1 MPKGKKVDED
11 EEVDKEEDF
20 DDEEDFEDDAEG
32 DKPEDFEDDEEEDID
47 EEEEIDEEE
56 DEELEGEEELEE
68 GKEVKAKEVKTEKPG
83 EEGEYDYEANLDY
96 KIENVVAT
104 VCVEITEKIDLNQIA
119 RKHADVEYNP
129 ERFPG
134 LVMRIEK
141 PRATILIFSTGK
153 MVVTGLRQA
162 SEAERVVDKVV
173 KNIRKAGIKLSNP
186 EITIQNIVASGDLH
200 TNIDL
205 NMAAIVMEYAMYEPE
220 VFPGL
225 IYRMQDP
232 KTVFLIF
239 STGRIVCTGA
249 KQKEIVRDAV
259 LKLNRQV
266 RELGVAKKDI
276 GDSEYQDI
284 TFI

>member
-1 MPKGKKVDED
+1 MAKKEEKVKEKVEKELEKEKNVDEAS
-11 EEVDKEEDF
+11 EADK
-20 DDEEDFEDDAEG
+20 
-32 DKPEDFEDDEEEDID
+32 
-47 EEEEIDEEE
+47 
-56 DEELEGEEELEE
+56 
-68 GKEVKAKEVKTEKPG
+68 KAG
-83 EEGEYDYEANLDY
+83 LDY

-104 VCVEITEKIDLNQIA
+104 VVVEITEKIDLNIIA

-134 LVMRIEK
+134 LVMRILK
-141 PRATILIFSTGK
+141 PKATILIFSTGK
-153 MVVTGLRQA
+153 MVVTGLRKA
-162 SEAERVVDKVV
+162 NEAGQVVEKVL
-173 KNIRKAGIKLSNP
+173 KNIRKAGIKVSNP

-225 IYRMQDP
+225 IYRMQEP

-249 KQKEIVRDAV
+249 KKKEIVREAV
-259 LKLNRQV
+259 RKLNKEV
-266 RELGVAKKDI
+266 RKLGVAKENLGNPD
-276 GDSEYQDI
+276 YQDI
-284 TFI
+284 TFV

>member
-1 MPKGKKVDED
+1 MP
-11 EEVDKEEDF
+11 EEEF
-20 DDEEDFEDDAEG
+20 DDELEEL
-32 DKPEDFEDDEEEDID
+32 DEK
-47 EEEEIDEEE
+47 EEEEKE
-56 DEELEGEEELEE
+56 EE
-68 GKEVKAKEVKTEKPG
+68 GK
-83 EEGEYDYEANLDY
+83 EGEYDYETDLDY

-104 VCVEITEKIDLNQIA
+104 VVVEITEKIDLNQIA
-119 RKHADVEYNP
+119 RRHAEVEYNP

-153 MVVTGLRQA
+153 MVVTGLRHA
-162 SEAERVVDKVV
+162 SEADRVVDKVV
-173 KNIRKAGIKLSNP
+173 KNIKKAGIKVSNP

-225 IYRMQDP
+225 IYRMQEP

-249 KQKEIVRDAV
+249 KKKEIVREAV
-259 LKLNRQV
+259 LKLNKEV
-266 RELGVAKKDI
+266 RELGVAKKDMA
-276 GDSEYQDI
+276 DSEYQDI

>member
-1 MPKGKKVDED
+1 MS
-11 EEVDKEEDF
+11 
-20 DDEEDFEDDAEG
+20 
-32 DKPEDFEDDEEEDID
+32 EEENDF
-47 EEEEIDEEE
+47 EEEEEEE
-56 DEELEGEEELEE
+56 EEEEF
-68 GKEVKAKEVKTEKPG
+68 
-83 EEGEYDYEANLDY
+83 DYESDLDY

-104 VCVEITEKIDLNQIA
+104 VTVEITEKIDLNQIA
-119 RKHADVEYNP
+119 RKHAEVEYNP

-153 MVVTGLRQA
+153 MVVTGLRKA

-173 KNIRKAGIKLSNP
+173 KNIRKAGIKLANP

-225 IYRMQDP
+225 IYRMQEP

-249 KQKEIVRDAV
+249 KRKEIVRDAV
-259 LKLNRQV
+259 KKLNQQV
-266 RELGVAKKDI
+266 RDLGVAKKELTDT
-276 GDSEYQDI
+276 DYQDI

>member
-1 MPKGKKVDED
+1 M
-11 EEVDKEEDF
+11 
-20 DDEEDFEDDAEG
+20 A
-32 DKPEDFEDDEEEDID
+32 EEEDDLEEEEELENAGED
-47 EEEEIDEEE
+47 EEEE
-56 DEELEGEEELEE
+56 EE
-68 GKEVKAKEVKTEKPG
+68 G
-83 EEGEYDYEANLDY
+83 LDY

-104 VCVEITEKIDLNQIA
+104 VVVEITEKIDLNVIA

-141 PRATILIFSTGK
+141 PKATILIFSTGK
-153 MVVTGLRQA
+153 MVVTGLRKA
-162 SEAERVVDKVV
+162 SEAPRVVEKVV
-173 KNIRKAGIKLSNP
+173 KNIKKAGIKVSNP

-225 IYRMQDP
+225 IYRMQEP

-249 KQKEIVRDAV
+249 KRKEIVKEAV
-259 LKLNRQV
+259 RKLNIQV
-266 RELGVAKKDI
+266 RELGVAKKEL
-276 GDSEYQDI
+276 GDTDYEDI

>member
-1 MPKGKKVDED
+1 MAEKKKKIVEK
-11 EEVDKEEDF
+11 EEEIKDKEE
-20 DDEEDFEDDAEG
+20 EI
-32 DKPEDFEDDEEEDID
+32 KD
-47 EEEEIDEEE
+47 EEEEIKDGE
-56 DEELEGEEELEE
+56 D
-68 GKEVKAKEVKTEKPG
+68 
-83 EEGEYDYEANLDY
+83 LDY

-104 VCVEITEKIDLNQIA
+104 VVVEITENIDLNIIA
-119 RKHADVEYNP
+119 SKHEDVEYNP

-134 LVMRIEK
+134 LVMRILK
-141 PRATILIFSTGK
+141 PKATILIFSTGK
-153 MVVTGLRQA
+153 MVVTGMRKA
-162 SEAERVVDKVV
+162 SEADRVVEKVL
-173 KNIRKAGIKLSNP
+173 KNIRKAGIKVSNP

-225 IYRMQDP
+225 IYRMQEP

-249 KQKEIVRDAV
+249 KKKEIVREAV
-259 LKLNRQV
+259 KKLNKEV
-266 RELGVAKKDI
+266 RELGVAKKDL
-276 GDSEYQDI
+276 GNPDYQDI

>member
-1 MPKGKKVDED
+1 MPEEEIED
-11 EEVDKEEDF
+11 V
-20 DDEEDFEDDAEG
+20 DEEDDGDDY
-32 DKPEDFEDDEEEDID
+32 DDEEEKDS
-47 EEEEIDEEE
+47 ES
-56 DEELEGEEELEE
+56 EE
-68 GKEVKAKEVKTEKPG
+68 G
-83 EEGEYDYEANLDY
+83 LDY

-104 VCVEITEKIDLNQIA
+104 VVVEITEKIDLTQIA

-153 MVVTGLRQA
+153 MVVTGLRKA
-162 SEAERVVDKVV
+162 REAPRVVEKVV
-173 KNIRKAGIKLSNP
+173 KNIRKAGIKVSNP

-205 NMAAIVMEYAMYEPE
+205 NMAAIVMEFAMYEPE

-225 IYRMQDP
+225 IYRMPDP

-249 KQKEIVRDAV
+249 KKKEIVRDAV
-259 LKLNRQV
+259 RKLNQQV
-266 RELGVAKKDI
+266 RELGVAKKELSDT
-276 GDSEYQDI
+276 DYEDI

>member
-1 MPKGKKVDED
+1 MVKEEEKKEKKEEKLEVVEEKDGED
-11 EEVDKEEDF
+11 EE
-20 DDEEDFEDDAEG
+20 G
-32 DKPEDFEDDEEEDID
+32 
-47 EEEEIDEEE
+47 
-56 DEELEGEEELEE
+56 
-68 GKEVKAKEVKTEKPG
+68 
-83 EEGEYDYEANLDY
+83 LDY

-104 VCVEITEKIDLNQIA
+104 VVVEITEKIDLNQIA

-134 LVMRIEK
+134 LVMRILK
-141 PRATILIFSTGK
+141 PKATILIFSTGK
-153 MVVTGLRQA
+153 MVVTGMRKA
-162 SEAERVVDKVV
+162 SEADKVV
-173 KNIRKAGIKLSNP
+173 EKVLKNIRKAGIKVSNP

-249 KQKEIVRDAV
+249 KRKEIVKEAV
-259 LKLNRQV
+259 RKLNIQV
-266 RELGVAKKDI
+266 RELGVAKKELGESD
-276 GDSEYQDI
+276 YQDI

>member
-1 MPKGKKVDED
+1 MS
-11 EEVDKEEDF
+11 
-20 DDEEDFEDDAEG
+20 
-32 DKPEDFEDDEEEDID
+32 EEEFNEDKD
-47 EEEEIDEEE
+47 LKEGEEE
-56 DEELEGEEELEE
+56 DEWED
-68 GKEVKAKEVKTEKPG
+68 
-83 EEGEYDYEANLDY
+83 YDYEANLDY
-96 KIENVVAT
+96 KIENVVGT
-104 VCVEITEKIDLNQIA
+104 VVVEITEKVDLNLIA
-119 RKHADVEYNP
+119 RKLPDVEYNP

-153 MVVTGLRQA
+153 MVVTGLRKA
-162 SEAERVVDKVV
+162 SESGKVV
-173 KNIRKAGIKLSNP
+173 QKVIKNIKKAGIDVKNP
-186 EITIQNIVASGDLH
+186 VITIQNIVASGDLH

-249 KQKEIVRDAV
+249 KEKSIVREAV
-259 LKLNRQV
+259 LKLNKEV
-266 RELGVAKKDI
+266 RELGIAKKNLDSIDYEDI
-276 GDSEYQDI
+276 S
-284 TFI
+284 FL

>member
-1 MPKGKKVDED
+1 M
-11 EEVDKEEDF
+11 
-20 DDEEDFEDDAEG
+20 A
-32 DKPEDFEDDEEEDID
+32 EEENEFDELED
-47 EEEEIDEEE
+47 EEEEE
-56 DEELEGEEELEE
+56 EGEEEEE
-68 GKEVKAKEVKTEKPG
+68 F
-83 EEGEYDYEANLDY
+83 DYESDLDY

-104 VCVEITEKIDLNQIA
+104 VTVEITEKIDLNQIA
-119 RKHADVEYNP
+119 RKHAEVEYNP

-153 MVVTGLRQA
+153 MVVTGLRKA
-162 SEAERVVDKVV
+162 VEAERVVDKVV
-173 KNIRKAGIKLSNP
+173 KNIRKAGIKLANP

-259 LKLNRQV
+259 KKLNQQV
-266 RELGVAKKDI
+266 RDLGVAKREL
-276 GDSEYQDI
+276 DSSDYQDI

>member
-1 MPKGKKVDED
+1 M
-11 EEVDKEEDF
+11 
-20 DDEEDFEDDAEG
+20 AE
-32 DKPEDFEDDEEEDID
+32 KEEEDL
-47 EEEEIDEEE
+47 EE
-56 DEELEGEEELEE
+56 DLDEDID
-68 GKEVKAKEVKTEKPG
+68 A
-83 EEGEYDYEANLDY
+83 EYDFEANLDY

-104 VCVEITEKIDLNQIA
+104 VVVEITEKIDLKQIA
-119 RKHADVEYNP
+119 RKHAEVEYNP

-153 MVVTGLRQA
+153 MVVTGLRKA
-162 SEAERVVDKVV
+162 VEAPRVVEKVV
-173 KNIRKAGIKLSNP
+173 KNIKKAGIKVANP
-186 EITIQNIVASGDLH
+186 VITIQNIVASGDLH

-205 NMAAIVMEYAMYEPE
+205 NMAAIVMEFAMYEPE

-249 KQKEIVRDAV
+249 KKKEIVRDAV
-259 LKLNRQV
+259 LKLNQEV
-266 RELGVAKKDI
+266 RDLGVAKNNM
-276 GDSEYQDI
+276 SEAEYQDI

>member
-1 MPKGKKVDED
+1 MTE
-11 EEVDKEEDF
+11 
-20 DDEEDFEDDAEG
+20 
-32 DKPEDFEDDEEEDID
+32 
-47 EEEEIDEEE
+47 
-56 DEELEGEEELEE
+56 EEELEE
-68 GKEVKAKEVKTEKPG
+68 EEEEIEEEEEEIKD
-83 EEGEYDYEANLDY
+83 EEGLDY

-104 VCVEITEKIDLNQIA
+104 VVVEITEKIDLNIIA

-134 LVMRIEK
+134 LVMRILK
-141 PRATILIFSTGK
+141 PKATILIFSTGK
-153 MVVTGLRQA
+153 MVVTGMRKA
-162 SEAERVVDKVV
+162 SEADRVVEKVL
-173 KNIRKAGIKLSNP
+173 KNIRKAGIKVSNP

-205 NMAAIVMEYAMYEPE
+205 NMAAIVMEFAMYEPE

-249 KQKEIVRDAV
+249 KKKEIVREAV
-259 LKLNRQV
+259 RNLNVQV
-266 RELGVAKKDI
+266 RELGVAKKEL
-276 GDSEYQDI
+276 GDTDYQDI

>member
-1 MPKGKKVDED
+1 MAKKA
-11 EEVDKEEDF
+11 EEVKEKVKEEVEEEKTH
-20 DDEEDFEDDAEG
+20 DEATEEEKAEG
-32 DKPEDFEDDEEEDID
+32 
-47 EEEEIDEEE
+47 
-56 DEELEGEEELEE
+56 
-68 GKEVKAKEVKTEKPG
+68 
-83 EEGEYDYEANLDY
+83 LDY

-104 VCVEITEKIDLNQIA
+104 VVVEITEKIDLNIIA

-134 LVMRIEK
+134 LVMRILK
-141 PRATILIFSTGK
+141 PKATILIFSTGK
-153 MVVTGLRQA
+153 MVVTGLRKA
-162 SEAERVVDKVV
+162 SEAGRVVEKVV
-173 KNIRKAGIKLSNP
+173 KNIKKAGIKVSNP
-186 EITIQNIVASGDLH
+186 EITVQNIVASGDLH

-249 KQKEIVRDAV
+249 KKKEIVKEAV
-259 LKLNRQV
+259 RKLNKEV
-266 RELGVAKKDI
+266 RELGVAKKDL
-276 GDSEYQDI
+276 GNPDYQDI
-284 TFI
+284 TFV

>member
-1 MPKGKKVDED
+1 MAEKEEDLEEEGED
-11 EEVDKEEDF
+11 EEKEE
-20 DDEEDFEDDAEG
+20 EG
-32 DKPEDFEDDEEEDID
+32 
-47 EEEEIDEEE
+47 
-56 DEELEGEEELEE
+56 
-68 GKEVKAKEVKTEKPG
+68 
-83 EEGEYDYEANLDY
+83 LDY

-104 VCVEITEKIDLNQIA
+104 VVVEITEKIDLNQIA

-141 PRATILIFSTGK
+141 PKATILIFSTGK
-153 MVVTGLRQA
+153 MVVTGMRKA
-162 SEAERVVDKVV
+162 SEADRVVEKVL
-173 KNIRKAGIKLSNP
+173 KNIRKAGIKVSNP

-225 IYRMQDP
+225 IYRMQEP

-249 KQKEIVRDAV
+249 KRKEIVKEAV
-259 LKLNRQV
+259 RKLNIQV
-266 RELGVAKKDI
+266 RELGVAKKEL
-276 GDSEYQDI
+276 GDTDYQDI

>member
-1 MPKGKKVDED
+1 MAKKVKRVE
-11 EEVDKEEDF
+11 EEV
-20 DDEEDFEDDAEG
+20 
-32 DKPEDFEDDEEEDID
+32 EEEKTHD
-47 EEEEIDEEE
+47 EASEIEKR
-56 DEELEGEEELEE
+56 EG
-68 GKEVKAKEVKTEKPG
+68 
-83 EEGEYDYEANLDY
+83 LDY
-96 KIENVVAT
+96 KIENGVAT
-104 VCVEITEKIDLNQIA
+104 VVVEITEKIDLNIIA

-141 PRATILIFSTGK
+141 PKATILIFSTGK
-153 MVVTGLRQA
+153 MVVTGLRKA
-162 SEAERVVDKVV
+162 TEAGRVVEKVV
-173 KNIRKAGIKLSNP
+173 KNIRKAGIIVSNP

-225 IYRMQDP
+225 IYRMQEP

-249 KQKEIVRDAV
+249 KKKEIVKEAV
-259 LKLNRQV
+259 KKLNKEV
-266 RELGVAKKDI
+266 RDLGVAKKDL
-276 GDSEYQDI
+276 GNPDYQDI

>member
-1 MPKGKKVDED
+1 MTEKKEKIVE
-11 EEVDKEEDF
+11 KEE
-20 DDEEDFEDDAEG
+20 EI
-32 DKPEDFEDDEEEDID
+32 KD
-47 EEEEIDEEE
+47 EEEEIKDEKDEIE
-56 DEELEGEEELEE
+56 DGEE
-68 GKEVKAKEVKTEKPG
+68 
-83 EEGEYDYEANLDY
+83 LDY

-104 VCVEITEKIDLNQIA
+104 VVVEITEKIDLNIIA

-134 LVMRIEK
+134 LVMRILK
-141 PRATILIFSTGK
+141 PKATILIFSTGK
-153 MVVTGLRQA
+153 MVVTGMRKA
-162 SEAERVVDKVV
+162 SEAGRVVEKVL
-173 KNIRKAGIKLSNP
+173 KRIRKAGIKVSNP

-249 KQKEIVRDAV
+249 KKKEIVREAV
-259 LKLNRQV
+259 KKLNKEV
-266 RELGVAKKDI
+266 RKLGVAKKDL
-276 GDSEYQDI
+276 GNPDYQDI
-284 TFI
+284 TFV

>member
-1 MPKGKKVDED
+1 MAKK
-11 EEVDKEEDF
+11 K
-20 DDEEDFEDDAEG
+20 
-32 DKPEDFEDDEEEDID
+32 
-47 EEEEIDEEE
+47 
-56 DEELEGEEELEE
+56 
-68 GKEVKAKEVKTEKPG
+68 KEVKEENVEKVEDKSEEEKSVDEASELDKEQG
-83 EEGEYDYEANLDY
+83 LDY

-104 VCVEITEKIDLNQIA
+104 VVVEITEKIDLNIIA

-134 LVMRIEK
+134 LVMRIQK
-141 PRATILIFSTGK
+141 PKATILIFSTGK
-153 MVVTGLRQA
+153 MVVTGLRKA
-162 SEAERVVDKVV
+162 SEAGRVVEKVV
-173 KNIRKAGIKLSNP
+173 KNIKKAGIKVSNP

-225 IYRMQDP
+225 IYRMQEP

-249 KQKEIVRDAV
+249 KKKEIVREAV
-259 LKLNRQV
+259 KKLNVQV
-266 RELGVAKKDI
+266 RELGVAKEDL
-276 GDSEYQDI
+276 GNTDYQDI
-284 TFI
+284 TFV

>member
-1 MPKGKKVDED
+1 MA
-11 EEVDKEEDF
+11 EEEKELEE
-20 DDEEDFEDDAEG
+20 EEDFEE
-32 DKPEDFEDDEEEDID
+32 
-47 EEEEIDEEE
+47 
-56 DEELEGEEELEE
+56 EGEEEEEEEE
-68 GKEVKAKEVKTEKPG
+68 G
-83 EEGEYDYEANLDY
+83 LDY

-104 VCVEITEKIDLNQIA
+104 VVVEITEKIDLNQIA

-141 PRATILIFSTGK
+141 PKATILIFSTGK
-153 MVVTGLRQA
+153 MVVTGLRKA

-173 KNIRKAGIKLSNP
+173 KNIRKAGIKVSNP

-249 KQKEIVRDAV
+249 KRKEIVKEAV
-259 LKLNRQV
+259 KKLNIQV
-266 RELGVAKKDI
+266 RELGVAKKEL
-276 GDSEYQDI
+276 GDTDYQDI

>member
-1 MPKGKKVDED
+1 MVKEEEKKEEK
-11 EEVDKEEDF
+11 EEVEETLEVVEEK
-20 DDEEDFEDDAEG
+20 DDEEG
-32 DKPEDFEDDEEEDID
+32 
-47 EEEEIDEEE
+47 
-56 DEELEGEEELEE
+56 
-68 GKEVKAKEVKTEKPG
+68 
-83 EEGEYDYEANLDY
+83 LDY

-104 VCVEITEKIDLNQIA
+104 VVVEITEKIDLNVIA

-134 LVMRIEK
+134 LVMRILK
-141 PRATILIFSTGK
+141 PKATILIFSTGK
-153 MVVTGLRQA
+153 MVVTGMRKA
-162 SEAERVVDKVV
+162 SEADRVVEKVL
-173 KNIRKAGIKLSNP
+173 KNIRKAGIKVSNP

-225 IYRMQDP
+225 IYRMQEP

-249 KQKEIVRDAV
+249 KRKEIVKEAV
-259 LKLNRQV
+259 RKLNIQV
-266 RELGVAKKDI
+266 RELGVAKKEL
-276 GDSEYQDI
+276 GDTDYQDI

>member
-1 MPKGKKVDED
+1 MTEKKEKIVEK
-11 EEVDKEEDF
+11 EEEIKDKEKEIKDKEE
-20 DDEEDFEDDAEG
+20 EIEDGND
-32 DKPEDFEDDEEEDID
+32 
-47 EEEEIDEEE
+47 
-56 DEELEGEEELEE
+56 
-68 GKEVKAKEVKTEKPG
+68 
-83 EEGEYDYEANLDY
+83 LDY

-104 VCVEITEKIDLNQIA
+104 VVVEITEKIDLNIIA

-134 LVMRIEK
+134 LVMRILK
-141 PRATILIFSTGK
+141 PKATILIFSTGK
-153 MVVTGLRQA
+153 MVVTGMRKA
-162 SEAERVVDKVV
+162 SEADRVVEKVL
-173 KNIRKAGIKLSNP
+173 KNIRKAGIKVSNP

-225 IYRMQDP
+225 IYRMQEP

-249 KQKEIVRDAV
+249 KKKEIVREAV
-259 LKLNRQV
+259 KKLNKEV
-266 RELGVAKKDI
+266 RKLGVAKKDL
-276 GDSEYQDI
+276 GNPDYQDI

>member
-1 MPKGKKVDED
+1 MTEKKKKIVEKEEEIKDKEEEIKDKVDEI
-11 EEVDKEEDF
+11 ED
-20 DDEEDFEDDAEG
+20 
-32 DKPEDFEDDEEEDID
+32 
-47 EEEEIDEEE
+47 
-56 DEELEGEEELEE
+56 GE
-68 GKEVKAKEVKTEKPG
+68 A
-83 EEGEYDYEANLDY
+83 LDY

-104 VCVEITEKIDLNQIA
+104 VVVEITEKIDLNIIA

-134 LVMRIEK
+134 LVMRILK
-141 PRATILIFSTGK
+141 PKATILIFSTGK
-153 MVVTGLRQA
+153 MVVTGMRKA
-162 SEAERVVDKVV
+162 SEADRVVEKVL
-173 KNIRKAGIKLSNP
+173 KNIRKAGIKVSNP

-249 KQKEIVRDAV
+249 KKKEIVREAV
-259 LKLNRQV
+259 KKLNKEV
-266 RELGVAKKDI
+266 RKLGVAKKDL
-276 GDSEYQDI
+276 GNPDYQDI

>member
-1 MPKGKKVDED
+1 MS
-11 EEVDKEEDF
+11 
-20 DDEEDFEDDAEG
+20 
-32 DKPEDFEDDEEEDID
+32 EEEDDDFD
-47 EEEEIDEEE
+47 EEEEE
-56 DEELEGEEELEE
+56 EEELPSEE
-68 GKEVKAKEVKTEKPG
+68 G
-83 EEGEYDYEANLDY
+83 LDY

-104 VCVEITEKIDLNQIA
+104 VTVEITEKIDLNQIA
-119 RKHADVEYNP
+119 RKHAEVEYNP

-153 MVVTGLRQA
+153 MVVTGLRKA

-259 LKLNRQV
+259 KKLNQQV
-266 RELGVAKKDI
+266 RDLGVAKKELI
-276 GDSEYQDI
+276 DSDYQDI